1 MKEEITMPDHQLH
14 LDDQI
19 KELVKGGNIE
29 AAVKAL
35 YDAIVSAAKNKKF
48 SRSEELLELLY
59 EVDAMAL
66 TEIVKAGGFGGLEAS
81 IRACSQIQAQTAAPD
96 GPTPVCPGLCI
107 RSPETQSRG
116 FIF

>member
-35 YDAIVSAAKNKKF
+35 YDAIVSAAKNKNF
-48 SRSEELLELLY
+48 SRAEELRELLS

-66 TEIVKAGGFGGLEAS
+66 TEIVKAGEIIEQEKNRS
-81 IRACSQIQAQTAAPD
+81 IDFSHRQIWSALTRTSRNQT
-96 GPTPVCPGLCI
+96 
-107 RSPETQSRG
+107 RK
-116 FIF
+116 